1 MKRLKSVSVFVGLS
15 LLLAAGISWADSGGP
30 SFAPLKVGSEAPWF
44 VLPSSDERLVDYG
57 QNYFGKHHLVITFF
71 PAAFTPV

>member
-1 MKRLKSVSVFVGLS
+1 MKKLRSVAIFTFVCW
-15 LLLAAGISWADSGGP
+15 LLAAGISCADDGP
-30 SFAPLKVGSEAPWF
+30 KYARLKVGDEAPWF

-57 QNYFGKHHLVITFF
+57 QNFFGKYHLVITFF

>member
-1 MKRLKSVSVFVGLS
+1 MKKLRSVAVCTVLCW
-15 LLLAAGISWADSGGP
+15 LVAAGISWADSGP
-30 SFAPLKVGSEAPWF
+30 SFARLKVGSEAPWF

-57 QNYFGKHHLVITFF
+57 QNFFGKYHLVITFF

>member
-1 MKRLKSVSVFVGLS
+1 MKKLRSVSVYAALC
-15 LLLAAGISWADSGGP
+15 LLLATGISLADSGP
-30 SFAPLKVGSEAPWF
+30 TYAPLKVGSEAPWF